1 MRKFLIDSKLLLM
14 VATYL
19 NDININGG
27 YINAY

>member
-14 VATYL
+14 VATNL
-19 NDININGG
+19 KDININGG